1 MFRNVYYNYSTNKIH
16 LWETINDKRIYDKI
30 DWVPYIYVP
39 DKKGNIS
46 TIFGEKAKKIEFENY
61 KKYKTFNENKE
72 IKKFEDHVKPELQFL
87 AERYYKISDDDIK
100 APELRIGSLDIEVQ
114 SDKGFPT
121 PEEAAGVVTAISIDI
136 NNLITVFGIKP
147 YTGIHKNNFVYCKSE
162 KDLFKKFFKFI
173 NRADIDVLTGWN
185 IIGFDLP
192 YLYNR
197 SHKLFYS
204 KEKIF
209 DQFSP
214 INKINVWNRK
224 DDNGLN
230 IDITGISIIDYMLL
244 YKQYTRKNPESYK
257 LDDVAFEELNERKL
271 EYDGTL
277 NELYEN
283 DWEKYIDYNV
293 QDVKLI
299 WKLEQ
304 KLKYIELIQ
313 TISLLSK
320 CPMKFYDK
328 VTNVLEG
335 VFLTYYRRNDLC
347 APKLKGGKVE
357 NFKAAY
363 IKEPL
368 KGLYQYTI
376 DFDVTSEYPF
386 VIMAGNISPETYF
399 GCIRNLSEKDVIKYT
414 RNRNFP
420 ICDLEKDTDT
430 GREIKELKGKELNT
444 FNKLLKN
451 GMFSILPN
459 GSIFKTNKQGVVP
472 IVEKIFFEKRT
483 MYKNK
488 MKEAD
493 KNGESKEV
501 VNRYNNYQLATKVG
515 ILNSLYG
522 ALSTPYFRLYNLRLA
537 EAITAGGR
545 HTIGTAENFLNK
557 IMNKKSPEDFLKIE
571 EVI

>member
-1 MFRNVYYNYSTNKIH
+1 
-16 LWETINDKRIYDKI
+16 
-30 DWVPYIYVP
+30 
-39 DKKGNIS
+39 
-46 TIFGEKAKKIEFENY
+46 
-61 KKYKTFNENKE
+61 
-72 IKKFEDHVKPELQFL
+72 
-87 AERYYKISDDDIK
+87 
-100 APELRIGSLDIEVQ
+100 
-114 SDKGFPT
+114 
-121 PEEAAGVVTAISIDI
+121 
-136 NNLITVFGIKP
+136 
-147 YTGIHKNNFVYCKSE
+147 
-162 KDLFKKFFKFI
+162 
-173 NRADIDVLTGWN
+173 
-185 IIGFDLP
+185 
-192 YLYNR
+192 
-197 SHKLFYS
+197 
-204 KEKIF
+204 
-209 DQFSP
+209 
-214 INKINVWNRK
+214 
-224 DDNGLN
+224 
-230 IDITGISIIDYMLL
+230 
-244 YKQYTRKNPESYK
+244 
-257 LDDVAFEELNERKL
+257 
-271 EYDGTL
+271 
-277 NELYEN
+277 
-283 DWEKYIDYNV
+283 
-293 QDVKLI
+293 
-299 WKLEQ
+299 
-304 KLKYIELIQ
+304 
-313 TISLLSK
+313 
-320 CPMKFYDK
+320 MKFYDK

-430 GREIKELKGKELNT
+430 GRKIKELKGKELNI